1 MKDTVPDNKVL
12 LDCAMIDYLQLRL
25 HSLEG
30 VLARRSELFQLCF
43 QVLLEQFLQLCFQ
56 LVNDEFFQLRFH
68 LFEGVVTDFG
78 HIRRRLCWLCAVC
91 WKRCLVIA

>member
-43 QVLLEQFLQLCFQ
+43 QVLFEQFFQ
-56 LVNDEFFQLRFH
+56 LVSDEFFQLRFH
-68 LFEGVVTDFG
+68 VLEGVVADFG
-78 HIRRRLCWLCAVC
+78 HIRRRLFAVC